1 MEGLVPNYGIKW
13 TWDSKGRVLSIPK
26 NNYKNTP
33 IAIKM
38 RDQSLIVHGGRIFN
52 ILPSALRNF
61 TGTKETFKTKLDNF
75 MTKIPDQPACPG
87 LTPAPIDPI
96 TCNNSNSL
104 YEWIRHL
111 KLSDRIFY
119 DIDASKKE
127 NGVYSSTT
135 S

>member
-1 MEGLVPNYGIKW
+1 MEGLVPNYGIQW
-13 TWDSKGRVLSIPK
+13 TWDSKGRVLSIPR
-26 NNYKNTP
+26 NNHKNTP

-52 ILPSALRNF
+52 ILSSALRNF
-61 TGTKETFKTKLDNF
+61 TGTKETFKTKLDIF

-119 DIDASKKE
+119 DIDALKKE